1 MTGAG
6 EAVEAGAAVV
16 IRGAPIGGDRAFL
29 LEAEQDGVKGALVDR
44 EKVAADL
51 LNAPGD
57 AVAVQGAE
65 NIEGAEHHEGEG
77 ALLDVFF
84 LLHAISGNLGP
95 PLVYQQEYDI
105 TPLGKQQV
113 FAPSNVGPGGNDT
126 LAESLIE
133 TGFASESRL
142 VFRNFPK
149 NSATSMSPL
158 CTDEPILIG
167 PAKEDRNDQQP
178 ICETDGHNT

>member
-1 MTGAG
+1 
-6 EAVEAGAAVV
+6 
-16 IRGAPIGGDRAFL
+16 
-29 LEAEQDGVKGALVDR
+29 
-44 EKVAADL
+44 
-51 LNAPGD
+51 
-57 AVAVQGAE
+57 
-65 NIEGAEHHEGEG
+65 
-77 ALLDVFF
+77 
-84 LLHAISGNLGP
+84 
-95 PLVYQQEYDI
+95 LVYQQEYDI

-113 FAPSNVGPGGNDT
+113 FAASNVGPGGNDT

-178 ICETDGHNT
+178 IFETDGHNT